1 MDLVIDNKIIITPM
15 LQILEQLQYE
25 LRKINGKLSDIELK
39 NNRNISVTCP
49 CNEHKGG
56 FENHPSCQVFAD
68 PDDDEIMYGTVHC
81 FTCGYK
87 ATLPQFI
94 GYCFEEDEEFG
105 KEWLLL
111 RCETAFISEVR
122 YLPEIVLDKKES
134 LKLLDESELL
144 KYKYYHSYMWQRKLT
159 KEIVDLFEVGYDPKQ
174 NMLIFPVRDEKARL
188 RFITGRSVNSHR
200 FMIPKN
206 VDKPVYLLYYVK
218 QQGLSRVAICESQIN
233 TLYLWSLGIPSVG
246 LFGTGSETQ
255 YDILNKSGIR
265 IMDLFFDGDAAGRK
279 GIERF
284 KKNIRDDIIINT
296 HILPEGKD
304 VNDLSKEEILQL
316 PII

>member
-1 MDLVIDNKIIITPM
+1 
-15 LQILEQLQYE
+15 
-25 LRKINGKLSDIELK
+25 
-39 NNRNISVTCP
+39 
-49 CNEHKGG
+49 
-56 FENHPSCQVFAD
+56 
-68 PDDDEIMYGTVHC
+68 MYGTVHC

-144 KYKYYHSYMWQRKLT
+144 KYKYYHPYMWQRKLT

-200 FMIPKN
+200 FMIPKD

-246 LFGTGSETQ
+246 LFGTGSDSQ

-265 IMDLFFDGDAAGRK
+265 IMDLFFDGDWAGHK

>member
-144 KYKYYHSYMWQRKLT
+144 KYKYYHPYMWQRKLT

-200 FMIPKN
+200 FMIPKD

-284 KKNIRDDIIINT
+284 KKNIRNDIIINT

>member
-144 KYKYYHSYMWQRKLT
+144 KYKYYHPYMWQRKLT

-200 FMIPKN
+200 FMIPKD